1 MNDVTS
7 KLGSIMFAALILTIA
22 SMTSTLAEPA
32 IDTSSNDG
40 GADNW
45 NWHAQ
50 NTDIYQATLP
60 FVAKYSGPHSLNNVG
75 ETQET
80 VSVDLDVGVRP
91 WSGAEFHVDGLM
103 WQGFGLSRTFGVVAF
118 PNGEAYKAGTEAPNL
133 MFSRLFVRQTIGLGG
148 EQEDVPDGPL
158 TLAGSQDISRLTF
171 TFGRMSF
178 LDVFDH
184 NTYAGDPRTQF
195 MNWALMA
202 NLTWDYGQDTIGYGT
217 GATVE
222 LNQPNWTLRYG
233 FFQMPAYVNTGNV
246 GSGNGGE
253 DQILAWPARGKYAP
267 LFKSWS
273 MATELEGRYGV
284 NAHPG
289 AIRFLAWADEA
300 DDDTYQ
306 EAATIL
312 RANGPNADISP
323 AQAYHYSYGF
333 GLNWEQEV
341 IENVGMFSRLGWND
355 GRSQALE
362 FSDAN
367 WSASLGIQVKG
378 GYWNRPND
386 TVGLGGVVSGISS
399 DNQKFLAA
407 GGFGI
412 EDGDGALTYGRE
424 SVVETYYDA
433 ELWKGIHGTLDYQYI
448 QNPAF
453 NRDRGRVSVFGGRIH
468 AEF

>member
-1 MNDVTS
+1 MKMNDVTS

-312 RANGPNADISP
+312 RANG
-323 AQAYHYSYGF
+323 
-333 GLNWEQEV
+333 
-341 IENVGMFSRLGWND
+341 
-355 GRSQALE
+355 
-362 FSDAN
+362 
-367 WSASLGIQVKG
+367 SLGIQVKG